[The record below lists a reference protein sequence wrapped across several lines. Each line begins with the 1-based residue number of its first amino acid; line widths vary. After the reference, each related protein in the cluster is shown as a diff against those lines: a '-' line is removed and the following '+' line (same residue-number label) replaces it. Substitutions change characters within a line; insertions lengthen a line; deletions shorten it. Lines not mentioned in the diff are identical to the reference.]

1 MGENKSVK
9 NRLTFRPSDET
20 RQRIEQWYRA
30 DNCSSLSDFVEKAV
44 NDYIDRLVING
55 DNRVLP
61 TAITSAID
69 GRLGLLEK
77 NLSSLSFNHAVELD
91 RLVSIVAEAFNFS
104 REDKETNVKLSCRQS
119 LSVMFFSQLIT
130 TVIRFLENQLETKAL
145 FLIKDSEIVQ
155 ILFETILCGEH
166 GIGQIS
172 VFTAPLFQ
180 SAVIE

>member
-1 MGENKSVK
+1 MSENKSAK

-30 DNCSSLSDFVEKAV
+30 DNCSSLNDFIEKAV

-77 NLSSLSFNHAVELD
+77 RLSSLSFNHAVELD
-91 RLVSIVAEAFNFS
+91 MLVGIISDITQLDRDDLKRRRAQSV
-104 REDKETNVKLSCRQS
+104 KNVKHTNGRIS
-119 LSVMFFSQLIT
+119 LEKRAQQRDES
-130 TVIRFLENQLETKAL
+130 
-145 FLIKDSEIVQ
+145 DWDD
-155 ILFETILCGEH
+155 GEW
-166 GIGQIS
+166 QD
-172 VFTAPLFQ
+172 
-180 SAVIE
+180 

>member
-1 MGENKSVK
+1 MSENKSAK

-30 DNCSSLSDFVEKAV
+30 DNCSSLNGFIEKAV

-91 RLVSIVAEAFNFS
+91 MIVSIVAEAFNFS
-104 REDKETNVKLSCRQS
+104 REDLTRLRAQSVKNVKATNGCISLKKRVQQS
-119 LSVMFFSQLIT
+119 EEYDYEMD
-130 TVIRFLENQLETKAL
+130 EDEW
-145 FLIKDSEIVQ
+145 
-155 ILFETILCGEH
+155 
-166 GIGQIS
+166 
-172 VFTAPLFQ
+172 Q
-180 SAVIE
+180 S

>member
-1 MGENKSVK
+1 MSENKSAK

-30 DNCSSLSDFVEKAV
+30 DNCSSLNDFVEKAV

-91 RLVSIVAEAFNFS
+91 MIVSIVAEAFNFS
-104 REDKETNVKLSCRQS
+104 REDMTRLRAQSVKNVKATNGCISLKKRVQQS
-119 LSVMFFSQLIT
+119 EEYDYEMD
-130 TVIRFLENQLETKAL
+130 EDEW
-145 FLIKDSEIVQ
+145 
-155 ILFETILCGEH
+155 
-166 GIGQIS
+166 
-172 VFTAPLFQ
+172 Q
-180 SAVIE
+180 S

>member
-1 MGENKSVK
+1 MSENKSAK

-30 DNCSSLSDFVEKAV
+30 DNCSSLNDFIEKAV

-91 RLVSIVAEAFNFS
+91 MIVSIVAEAFNFS
-104 REDKETNVKLSCRQS
+104 REDLTRLRAQSVKNVKATNGCISLKKRVQQNEEYDYEMDEDEWQS
-119 LSVMFFSQLIT
+119 
-130 TVIRFLENQLETKAL
+130 
-145 FLIKDSEIVQ
+145 
-155 ILFETILCGEH
+155 
-166 GIGQIS
+166 
-172 VFTAPLFQ
+172 
-180 SAVIE
+180 